1 MRKYKF
7 LSVFIHLSP
16 SEREAFVRFISSN
29 HEKKTNAILVCEA
42 LCKHRTSKLVA
53 AQSNLGAL
61 DIPETIFVD
70 KQGVPKDKE
79 KTHRDILNIFSEL
92 FPDLKQF
99 VLGYDKDM
107 NDWATRF
114 RWVTLLYDCGET
126 KEAHKELEVLYA
138 EITNGDHFIQ
148 SMRDVQITLAVAQ
161 KYRDFLFS
169 SPLDHSVPKVKSC
182 LNFINNLIDTLKW
195 KAEIE
200 SANLLKLVDTTPVAS
215 SKTGPLLPESESS
228 FQLHELYREIHGM
241 LFKKDLN
248 CYKRAKELFKKHVD
262 KLDLKEMQIAF
273 RYLVNSG
280 TELSRKAKIPES
292 KLARDLFELYSVA
305 EKNDLLGEEGVLETG
320 LLFNIINAAAQ
331 AHEFVWANNFFDKY
345 SPNMYTGEELE
356 RMTQLKNAVLA
367 FEEKNFNNVLKAI
380 KSTQYNFDY
389 DIIRAKVLLI
399 CTSYEIKDKELLRE
413 QQRSLGRHFK
423 NRDQSPAYIGANNLA
438 QIVYMMLVYQ
448 TPKAEIL
455 KALETLKPY
464 HKEEWV
470 AHKLQRYKGKGD

>member
-29 HEKKTNAILVCEA
+29 HERKTNAVLVCEA
-42 LCKHRTSKLVA
+42 LCKHRTNKLVA

-61 DIPETIFVD
+61 EIPETIFMD
-70 KQGVPKDKE
+70 KKGVPKDKE
-79 KTHRDILNIFSEL
+79 KIHRDILNIFSEL

-107 NDWATRF
+107 SDWATQF
-114 RWVTLLYDCGET
+114 RWVTFLDDCGEK
-126 KEAHKELEVLYA
+126 KEANKELEVLYG
-138 EITNGDHFIQ
+138 EITGGDHVIQ

-169 SPLDHSVPKVKSC
+169 SPQDHSVLKVKSC
-182 LNFINNLIDTLKW
+182 LNFINNLINTLKW

-200 SANLLKLVDTTPVAS
+200 SANLLKLVNNTPIPTS
-215 SKTGPLLPESESS
+215 ETESLLPDSESS
-228 FQLHELYREIHGM
+228 FQLNELYREIHGM

-262 KLDLKEMQIAF
+262 KLDREEMQIAF

-292 KLARDLFELYSVA
+292 KIARDLFELYYEA
-305 EKNDLLGEEGVLETG
+305 EKNNLLSQEGVFETG

-331 AHEFVWANNFFDKY
+331 SHQFEWANNFFDKY
-345 SPNMYTGEELE
+345 APHLYTGDELE
-356 RMTQLKNAVLA
+356 RMNQLKNAVLA
-367 FEEKNFNNVLKAI
+367 FEQKDFDNVLKAI
-380 KSTQYNFDY
+380 KSTQYTFDY

-423 NRDQSPAYIGANNLA
+423 NRVQSPAYIGTNNLA
-438 QIVYMMLVYQ
+438 QIVHMMLVYQ
-448 TPKAEIL
+448 MPKADIL

-470 AHKLQRYKGKGD
+470 AQKLQRYKGKGD